1 MASTEVSKSK
11 PILQLIAIIAASFL
25 FLIVSLIISTEIL
38 RTINLKDL
46 AIVVEMQI
54 AGLILGILA
63 YKK

>member
-46 AIVVEMQI
+46 AIAVEMQI